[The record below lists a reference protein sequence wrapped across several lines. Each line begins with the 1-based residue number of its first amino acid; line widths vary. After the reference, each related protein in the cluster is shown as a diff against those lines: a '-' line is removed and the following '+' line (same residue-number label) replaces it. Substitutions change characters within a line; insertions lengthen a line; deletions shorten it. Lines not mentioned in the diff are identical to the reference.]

1 MRVSASKANTA
12 SSLRDW
18 SMLYVSSYLGI
29 GNENFRNFVKVAGW
43 AEHIP
48 PTAGP
53 CPFAGSAI
61 NDNHSV
67 TLMMFT
73 C

>member
-1 MRVSASKANTA
+1 MRVSASKAITA
-12 SSLRDW
+12 ASLRDW
-18 SMLYVSSYLGI
+18 SMLYVSSYLG
-29 GNENFRNFVKVAGW
+29 NENFKFFVKVAGW